1 MENARNLGAAV
12 ALDDG
17 SVLIAGGYANVNP
30 LPTTET
36 ALRYR

>member
-1 MENARNLGAAV
+1 VL
-12 ALDDG
+12 LDDG
-17 SVLIAGGYANVNP
+17 SVLIAGGYASVDP